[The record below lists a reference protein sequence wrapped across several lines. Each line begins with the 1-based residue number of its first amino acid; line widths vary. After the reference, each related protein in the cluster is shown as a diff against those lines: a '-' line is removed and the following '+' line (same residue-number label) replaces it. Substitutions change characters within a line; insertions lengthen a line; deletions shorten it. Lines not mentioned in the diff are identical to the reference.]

1 MNKILKAIKNPY
13 KLIYGF
19 LLNNLSFSKKIEDE
33 TYLGIAYR
41 SVFEKKINWKK
52 PQSYNEKLQWLK
64 INYRTS
70 LLTKLVDKC
79 EVKEYVASKIGWEY
93 VIPTLGVWNNT
104 SDIEIEKLPEKF
116 VLKCTH
122 DSGGVVVCKDKK
134 NFNFETAKE
143 KLEKSLKQNFYWMA
157 REWPYKN
164 VQPRVIAVAYIED
177 KKNKSLNDYKI
188 FCFNGYVDSIMVC
201 KGREKGHPDFYFYD
215 KNWNRLIYQ
224 KQELEKDDNVE
235 KPQNLLQMIELA
247 EILSQGFPHVRVDFY
262 DVDGKVLFGE
272 LTFFNQ
278 SGFDTDIL
286 PETDVKWGKLLELP
300 L

>member
-93 VIPTLGVWNNT
+93 VIPTLGVWKRYR
-104 SDIEIEKLPEKF
+104 D
-116 VLKCTH
+116 
-122 DSGGVVVCKDKK
+122 
-134 NFNFETAKE
+134 
-143 KLEKSLKQNFYWMA
+143 
-157 REWPYKN
+157 
-164 VQPRVIAVAYIED
+164 
-177 KKNKSLNDYKI
+177 
-188 FCFNGYVDSIMVC
+188 
-201 KGREKGHPDFYFYD
+201 
-215 KNWNRLIYQ
+215 
-224 KQELEKDDNVE
+224 
-235 KPQNLLQMIELA
+235 
-247 EILSQGFPHVRVDFY
+247 
-262 DVDGKVLFGE
+262 
-272 LTFFNQ
+272 
-278 SGFDTDIL
+278 
-286 PETDVKWGKLLELP
+286 
-300 L
+300 